1 MEGVATVSYLLDVHA
16 LLSDLIDQ
24 SVLKGH
30 VDDAAV
36 PDRPYPLYIDLRRV
50 GKIWGT
56 TYVNPNTKA
65 AAPSI
70 AIDGV
75 TIPVRDEAAMLADI
89 DRVVDKI
96 REAQE
101 METTLG
107 PKLLSAL
114 NEDAMRRLFGG
125 GT

>member
-1 MEGVATVSYLLDVHA
+1 MSYLLDVHA